1 MNAFKDYKESLIKE
15 KDEEN
20 EYKENGFSKL
30 LSIDIQLDENT
41 TKKFEV
47 NTIDELDK
55 KLNLFCEENNLSESA
70 KKYIY
75 DLIMEKMNQNPN
87 ECKYTFYI

>member
-20 EYKENGFSKL
+20 EYKENGFSKS

-87 ECKYTFYI
+87 ECKYIIYI